1 MVLKSAVSS
10 RGRIPLKFAGSTKE
24 RVLAE
29 IAPRVDADI
38 S

>member
-10 RGRIPLKFAGSTKE
+10 RGRIPLEFAESTKE
-24 RVLAE
+24 RLLAE
-29 IAPRVDADI
+29 IAPRVHANI